1 MAPCQILRVA
11 IRRAG
16 RQIFDAADV
25 ICSAHAYEGT
35 EMTYDW
41 TGDVTRKRNRLRLA
55 SAVLLSVLIVLG
67 IPAAI
72 LPFL

>member
-1 MAPCQILRVA
+1 MA
-11 IRRAG
+11 
-16 RQIFDAADV
+16 
-25 ICSAHAYEGT
+25 
-35 EMTYDW
+35 YDW

-55 SAVLLSVLIVLG
+55 SAVFLSVLIVLG